1 VARGDAR
8 KKLEEV
14 KAEKLNMVLIE
25 QFTTGKAEPKVKQK
39 VALQAAALQA
49 AAKEV
54 KAENL
59 KMWAAELKVQEKT
72 RQVAKAVAVAKVQA
86 KDLRIVERLQ
96 AHRMLLQALGPQ
108 MYSLSDKHTLRGK
121 NPLQI
126 YRDDLVDQQCA
137 SGSDLHTPWF
147 TIVRDFNALT
157 ADQRRHY
164 DERSVKS
171 ITFARHNR
179 YVDRELLLPVKGSM
193 SKPVP
198 AGETMEEAVESI
210 FLQVPLVMAVSLPDP
225 LPHRVSAVPGAPRNL
240 PRVYIR
246 RGVELRKYGFTEGCR
261 GCRFAQVTEGC
272 RGHSEQCRN
281 RIGEA
286 MKRDRD
292 DTVTVEESDRRRQKI
307 R

>member
-1 VARGDAR
+1 
-8 KKLEEV
+8 
-14 KAEKLNMVLIE
+14 
-25 QFTTGKAEPKVKQK
+25 
-39 VALQAAALQA
+39 LQAAALQA
-49 AAKEV
+49 ATKAV

-59 KMWAAELKVQEKT
+59 KMWAEELKVQEKT

-96 AHRMLLQALGPQ
+96 AHRTLLQALGPQ
-108 MYSLSDKHTLRGK
+108 MYSLSDKHTLCGK

-126 YRDDLVDQQCA
+126 YRNDLVDQQRS
-137 SGSDLHTPWF
+137 SGSDLHTPWS

-198 AGETMEEAVESI
+198 AGETMEEADAST
-210 FLQVPLVMAVSLPDP
+210 FLQVPVVIVASLPDP
-225 LPHRVSAVPGAPRNL
+225 LPHRVSAVPGAPRYL

-246 RGVELRKYGFTEGCR
+246 RGVELTKYGCTEGCR
-261 GCRFAQVTEGC
+261 GCRYAQASLKQAE
-272 RGHSEQCRN
+272 GHSEQCKK

-292 DTVTVEESDRRRQKI
+292 DTVRVEESYRRRQKI

>member
-1 VARGDAR
+1 
-8 KKLEEV
+8 
-14 KAEKLNMVLIE
+14 
-25 QFTTGKAEPKVKQK
+25 VKQK
-39 VALQAAALQA
+39 TQVALQAAALQA

-59 KMWAAELKVQEKT
+59 KMWAEELKVQEKT

-96 AHRMLLQALGPQ
+96 AHRPQ
-108 MYSLSDKHTLRGK
+108 MYSLSDKHTLRGR

-126 YRDDLVDQQCA
+126 YRDDLVDQQRS

-179 YVDRELLLPVKGSM
+179 YVDRDLLLPVKGSM

-198 AGETMEEAVESI
+198 AGETMEEADAST
-210 FLQVPLVMAVSLPDP
+210 FLQVPVVIVVSLPDP
-225 LPHRVSAVPGAPRNL
+225 MPHRVSEVPGAPRYL
-240 PRVYIR
+240 PKVYIR
-246 RGVELRKYGFTEGCR
+246 RRVELTKYGCTGGCR
-261 GCRFAQVTEGC
+261 GCRYAQASSKQSRV
-272 RGHSEQCRN
+272 HSEQCKK

-292 DTVTVEESDRRRQKI
+292 GTVRVEESDRRRQKI